1 MNKRFHHWSN
11 LLHLLLSESKNEE
24 FILRLLFLW
33 NGRFGQLIFKRKG
46 DEGAW
51 EYRFLSMDSVE
62 MMFWK
67 NLSPFCSL
75 IPLCTTT
82 CSAQSIDFW
91 HNWCLFAPFIQDC
104 HCKPI
109 VRLVMMELY
118 SLKRNSRRLL
128 QHNHKLLARP
138 TCSNSYPYQ
147 TIVKQNSLDGVLYKN
162 STNPNLAWLKCNKV
176 RRKSDH
182 LQIL

>member
-1 MNKRFHHWSN
+1 MIYNFFRVWTNDFTTEATWM
-11 LLHLLLSESKNEE
+11 HLLLSESKNEE

-138 TCSNSYPYQ
+138 TCSNSHIRP
-147 TIVKQNSLDGVLYKN
+147 L
-162 STNPNLAWLKCNKV
+162 
-176 RRKSDH
+176 
-182 LQIL
+182 